1 MKDKKKNKKDIKRL
15 MGKAG
20 IILTAI
26 LAGLLC
32 GWLLGAVLDKTGAG
46 QAGSGQISVPA
57 PLSCVSDL
65 YCFFS
70 TGSVS

>member
-46 QAGSGQISVPA
+46 QAGSRADFCSGSFI
-57 PLSCVSDL
+57 L
-65 YCFFS
+65 CF
-70 TGSVS
+70 

>member
-46 QAGSGQISVPA
+46 QA
-57 PLSCVSDL
+57 
-65 YCFFS
+65 
-70 TGSVS
+70 

>member
-32 GWLLGAVLDKTGAG
+32 GWRLGAVLDKTGAG
-46 QAGSGQISVPA
+46 QAGPGRF
-57 PLSCVSDL
+57 LSRL
-65 YCFFS
+65 L
-70 TGSVS
+70 